1 MKPNIPQPVNVKSC
15 FHAIADEFVKL
26 HKQSK
31 DMEKKLNELKKQARD
46 IAVKERGTDMTVDGV
61 EIRGIQPNVR
71 MLVSLVCS
79 KVSFNEGV
87 SPVDMKRA
95 QILLG
100 NDVLEI
106 KENVSLK
113 DGRSVASLM
122 NEIGEDKFERFL
134 IVDNDIKF
142 NGALYDRWVIQN
154 EAERK
159 RNANQTANQSL
170 DFIKSVVTAK
180 EDTPKVSA

>member
-15 FHAIADEFVKL
+15 FNALADEFVKL

-31 DMEKKLNELKKQARD
+31 DLEKKLNELKKQARD

-87 SPVDMKRA
+87 SHIDMKRA

-113 DGRSVASLM
+113 GNTSVARLRD
-122 NEIGEDKFERFL
+122 EIGEETFNTFL
-134 IVDNDIKF
+134 IVDNEVKF
-142 NGALYDRWVIQN
+142 NGALYDKWVIQN

-159 RNANQTANQSL
+159 RNANQTAEQSL
-170 DFIKSVVTAK
+170 GFIRSVVTAK
-180 EDTPKVSA
+180 EDTPKVST